1 MKKYIPILVVF
12 SLAFLSQCKKAEN
25 LTGLG
30 KDIFKYSWITN
41 EQVFIEENKF
51 HSFKYLDTLDSQ
63 LSGDSLIPIQFTGQ
77 DQVIISQ
84 LVPTNMKMIEQDGM
98 TDYII
103 TKAQFLP
110 DTFTFA
116 VKKYI
121 DKQFLILYSNNSAT
135 RVYELKNSGVNL
147 PEIRTDYQP
156 QLKISGYSVGDA
168 VKRDELDIIF
178 SDAFGSRITEEAYLV
193 ENADIK
199 LTILGYQYIEKIKKT
214 NIRDQELDPLIR
226 SIDKIFS
233 RDHEY
238 EEIVNG
244 VDDFKETV
252 KGYYWNEKDVS
263 IFLQKIERS
272 YEDQDDDR
280 WTLEYSNYVITT
292 ILQNYLEVSAEN
304 I

>member
-1 MKKYIPILVVF
+1 MNKYIPILVVF
-12 SLAFLSQCKKAEN
+12 SLALLSQCKKAEN
-25 LTGLG
+25 LSGLG
-30 KDIFKYSWITN
+30 KDIFKYSWSTN

-51 HSFKYLDTLDSQ
+51 HSFKYLDTLNNQ

-98 TDYII
+98 TEYII

-168 VKRDELDIIF
+168 VKRDELDIIY
-178 SDAFGSRITEEAYLV
+178 SDAFGSRVTEEAYLV